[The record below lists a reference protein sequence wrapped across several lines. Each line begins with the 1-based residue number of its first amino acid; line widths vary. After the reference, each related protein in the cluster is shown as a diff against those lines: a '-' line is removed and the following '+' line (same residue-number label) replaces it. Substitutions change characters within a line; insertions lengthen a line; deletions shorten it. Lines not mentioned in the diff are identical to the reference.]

1 MRTAGGGRRRGIVE
15 RFLEAYSRIAARAEP
30 LVGAGLDPEE
40 ARHSLQR
47 LFHRLLADDLI
58 LRRGWAGE
66 EYRKG
71 GLPALWN
78 EYLRLGR
85 PGGNF
90 CLGWLEPLHLEC
102 GVQGGPTAAPDEAV
116 EALVDGLFR
125 RFHFTD
131 REGGACDAEDS
142 LGPEVV
148 ATLVERR
155 TAGRHEK
162 GSYYTPRAIVAFMVR
177 RALACYLETS
187 LPDEPREAVARLV
200 EQHEPEG
207 LRDRAAVLE
216 ALRRV
221 KVCDPSCG
229 GGAFLA
235 RTIEELLALR
245 ICVGDRVDAS
255 RRLRAEI
262 LRDNLH
268 GVELEAD
275 AVEVARLRL
284 WLGLLADW
292 EGDRPPPF
300 PGAKIEVGDSLQQ
313 FDWPARFPEPSA
325 EGGFDIVL
333 MNPPYLLAS
342 RVPGNALEQ
351 FRRYGQGLRSTF
363 GFSSDLYV
371 YFFYLAL
378 RLLKPGGVLCALTS
392 ASFLTNATKEHL
404 RRELLR
410 HDLRLVA
417 PLGPELFDAHVYPA
431 ITLVQKGEGD
441 AGGSRGV
448 GFLDLR
454 RAGKQ
459 EILEPDLVER
469 RSSWIEASEY
479 RQAFGA
485 VFFDPTAENRRIFRD
500 LLTASDTEGSRP
512 ETERDHRLDPPPH
525 DSRDRGGERAVGVR
539 RFVRLGEVAPA
550 LDTGIHSGNVRER
563 LFYRDP
569 VPDRPL
575 HRLLQGTQVVRYGV
589 WWDNPEARYRYVDL
603 GYRIDPERKGTG
615 RGGRP
620 SARREYWHFCG
631 SVENHHVVERLLMR
645 QTGDAP
651 LVGYL
656 YQGQEQLYTDNTLH
670 TLLLS
675 QRGRELG
682 FSYLYLLALLNSGPL
697 ARIYR
702 ALAQEEGRMLAQ
714 VKTAVANH
722 LPLPVPKGGDA
733 DELETLVGEIQ
744 GIHRFHGLPLPP
756 TAVERVA
763 ILQRAI
769 DRLVG
774 SLYGL

>member
-15 RFLEAYSRIAARAEP
+15 RFLEAYSRIAAQTEP
-30 LVGAGLDPEE
+30 LIGAGLDPEE

-47 LFHRLLADDLI
+47 LFHRLLAADLVS
-58 LRRGWAGE
+58 RKRWAGE
-66 EYRKG
+66 AHREGGVRALWDEYR
-71 GLPALWN
+71 
-78 EYLRLGR
+78 RLGR

-90 CLGWLEPLHLEC
+90 ELGWLEPLHL
-102 GVQGGPTAAPDEAV
+102 GVPGGPTSAPDEAV

-131 REGGACDAEDS
+131 RESGAYDAEDS
-142 LGPEVV
+142 LGPEVL

-177 RALACYLETS
+177 RAIACYLETR
-187 LPDEPREAVARLV
+187 LADETREAVARLV
-200 EQHEPEG
+200 EGRDPRG

-221 KVCDPSCG
+221 RVCDPACG
-229 GGAFLA
+229 GGAFLVGA
-235 RTIEELLALR
+235 LEELAGLR
-245 ICVGDRVDAS
+245 GCLGDGEEPHRPLGV
-255 RRLRAEI
+255 EI

-268 GVELEAD
+268 GVELEPA
-275 AVEVARLRL
+275 AAEVARLRL
-284 WLGLLADW
+284 GLGLLAGW
-292 EGDRPPPF
+292 EGDRSPPF
-300 PGAKIEVGDSLQQ
+300 PGARIEVGDSLQQ
-313 FDWPARFPEPSA
+313 FDWPARFPEPAA

-342 RVPGNALEQ
+342 RVPGNAREQ

-404 RRELLR
+404 RRKLLR

-417 PLGPELFDAHVYPA
+417 PLGPELFDAQVYPA
-431 ITLVQKGEGD
+431 ITLVQKGEGG
-441 AGGSRGV
+441 AGGSRAV

-459 EILEPDLVER
+459 EILEPHLVER
-469 RSSWIEASEY
+469 RSRWIEASEY

-512 ETERDHRLDPPPH
+512 ETDRDHRLEPPPH
-525 DSRDRGGERAVGVR
+525 DSRERGSRPAVGVR

-569 VPDRPL
+569 VADRPL

-603 GYRIDPERKGTG
+603 GYRTDPERKGIG

-722 LPLPVPKGGDA
+722 LPLPVPDAGDTV
-733 DELETLVGEIQ
+733 EPEGLVEEIR
-744 GIHRFHGLPLPP
+744 GIHRLHGLPLPP
-756 TAVERVA
+756 AAAERVA
-763 ILQRAI
+763 TLQRAI